1 LSPFDHAFYFGKHRK
16 EQRFLYNVRPRRTGA
31 KGKEE
36 RHMSLTRKMLKA
48 MGIEDEKIDQIIEA
62 HSETVDGL
70 KADVQKYKGDAE
82 KLPTVQKELDSLK
95 AKGDDGWKDKHD
107 KVKKEFDDYKAEIQ
121 GKESQAAKETA
132 VKAYLESKNI
142 TGDNLRL
149 AMRSIQ
155 SEIKAAE
162 MEGNKLKDTKTFD
175 DLLAGDLKG
184 LITTTTEKGA
194 NPPANPPQN
203 VGGTMTKD
211 QIMGIKDRAERRAAI
226 AANMSL
232 FETKGD

>member
-1 LSPFDHAFYFGKHRK
+1 
-16 EQRFLYNVRPRRTGA
+16 
-31 KGKEE
+31 
-36 RHMSLTRKMLKA
+36 MSLTRKMLKA

-107 KVKKEFDDYKAEIQ
+107 KVKKEFDDYKADVE
-121 GKESQAAKETA
+121 GKAAQAAKETA

-162 MEGNKLKDTKTFD
+162 LDGNKLKDTKTFD

-184 LITTTTEKGA
+184 LVTITKEVGA
-194 NPPANPPQN
+194 PNPKNPPTNT
-203 VGGTMTKD
+203 GGKMTRD
-211 QIMGIKDRAERRAAI
+211 EIMKISDRAERRAAI
-226 AANMSL
+226 AQNMEL
-232 FETKGD
+232 FESKGE

>member
-1 LSPFDHAFYFGKHRK
+1 MAYTRAFIRNAAK
-16 EQRFLYNVRPRRTGA
+16 ESGVEIP
-31 KGKEE
+31 
-36 RHMSLTRKMLKA
+36 
-48 MGIEDEKIDQIIEA
+48 
-62 HSETVDGL
+62 
-70 KADVQKYKGDAE
+70 
-82 KLPTVQKELDSLK
+82 KELEDVLINEHIAARDAYTEEKVNKTLEENKPAKPVKVTDSEEYKTLK
-95 AKGDDGWKDKHD
+95 KQ
-107 KVKKEFDDYKAEIQ
+107 FDDYKADVE
-121 GKESQAAKETA
+121 GKAAQAAKETA

-162 MEGNKLKDTKTFD
+162 MDGEKLKDTKTFD

-194 NPPANPPQN
+194 NPPANPPAN